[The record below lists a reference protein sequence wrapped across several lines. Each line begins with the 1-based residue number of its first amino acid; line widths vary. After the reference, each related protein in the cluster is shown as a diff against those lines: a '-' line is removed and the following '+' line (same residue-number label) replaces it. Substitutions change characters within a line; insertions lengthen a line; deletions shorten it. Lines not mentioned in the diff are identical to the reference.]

1 MVYGFMYPVIQLF
14 SRHFEDIQ
22 GMMYKDHKKRDKML
36 SFLNDKLIIEGEFI
50 GPKDGVYF

>member
-1 MVYGFMYPVIQLF
+1 MYPVIQLF
-14 SRHFEDIQ
+14 SRHIEDIK
-22 GMMYKDHKKRDKML
+22 GIMYKDPKKKDKML